1 MSNVSILAYPL
12 SFSDILVSKFMFWFF
27 VYERCFR
34 QLSCFEEASCHS
46 FASETRLISSVRFL
60 CLIIVNRSFNFSMVI
75 GVSSFSCFW
84 LFLNDSMTLEKI
96 SSNYS
101 IALFCFIN
109 SEFQNISYGFASTV
123 AMKWFSFVKLVSPS
137 TPRQVYN
144 VLRWQIIEICFLMS
158 GRKFIVAN
166 SWCSLFSVVCSGT
179 ITLLYQVNV
188 CFWMLFIYLSFWL
201 CWSNICTSGV
211 ATENIYPSFIK
222 WGAP

>member
-1 MSNVSILAYPL
+1 MFWAIELLWGNKL
-12 SFSDILVSKFMFWFF
+12 SFFCIWNKTYFLCE
-27 VYERCFR
+27 VY
-34 QLSCFEEASCHS
+34 LK
-46 FASETRLISSVRFL
+46 VFL
-60 CLIIVNRSFNFSMVI
+60 CLIIVNRSFSFSMVI

-123 AMKWFSFVKLVSPS
+123 AMKWFSFVKFVSPS

-158 GRKFIVAN
+158 ERKFIVAN

-222 WGAP
+222 WGRPWFLILPLIYSLSQFLSFS